1 MFLNCMSTI
10 LVDYFSSYWYSRLT
24 ELNIIFSYVGII
36 IDLKRPKLIWET
48 EYAVV
53 KNNMNMLIHSIFQSL
68 GVVFITVATI
78 IINFFTKDALIY
90 LLILNVLVIMVLL
103 IVKSYIKKNQAKL
116 MKNIC

>member
-1 MFLNCMSTI
+1 MATVI
-10 LVDYFSSYWYSRLT
+10 
-24 ELNIIFSYVGII
+24 LNIIFSYIGVL

-53 KNNMNMLIHSIFQSL
+53 KNNMNMLIHSIFQSF

-78 IINFFTKDALIY
+78 IINIFTKDILMY
-90 LLILNVLVIMVLL
+90 LVILNILVLL
-103 IVKSYIKKNQAKL
+103 VLMIMKIYIKKNQAKL